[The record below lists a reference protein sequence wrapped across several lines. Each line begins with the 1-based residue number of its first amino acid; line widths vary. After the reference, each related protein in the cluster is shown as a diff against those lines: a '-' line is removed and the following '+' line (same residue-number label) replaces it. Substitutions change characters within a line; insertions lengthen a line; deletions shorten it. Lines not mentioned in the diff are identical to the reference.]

1 MTETEGRHIAI
12 LGGGVI
18 GSSIAYHITLLNRD
32 PNLKVT
38 VIEQTAIASAAS
50 GRAGYSTSIC
60 WVLFIMVLKKNEHL
74 LLKL

>member
-1 MTETEGRHIAI
+1 MTESVSRHIAI

-60 WVLFIMVLKKNEHL
+60 WILFTIIFKKNRPL
-74 LLKL
+74 FF